1 MLLFNFKLKY
11 NGEWVY
17 YFNTSNVTIQLQ
29 KVFNSHFVFY
39 YFNTSNVT
47 IQPLMSNIQG
57 MTLIFQY
64 I

>member
-11 NGEWVY
+11 NGEWV
-17 YFNTSNVTIQLQ
+17 
-29 KVFNSHFVFY
+29 Y